1 MKNIDH
7 TQARDAKPCS
17 LFKAGDRVKCILF
30 DGSIVDGV
38 VVGKT
43 AFYVNVDVDGE
54 PLTFDFDDLFYA
66 NVSNCDEFHLRAKI
80 VSGRFHTQLGLMNP
94 ANQENAISAT
104 AVPA

>member
-1 MKNIDH
+1 MKNVDH
-7 TQARDAKPCS
+7 VQARDASPCS
-17 LFKAGDRVKCILF
+17 PFKAKDRVKCILF
-30 DGSIVDGV
+30 DGSIAEGV

-66 NVSNCDEFHLRAKI
+66 NTPDLEELHLRAKI
-80 VSGRFHTQLGLMNP
+80 VAGRFHTQLGLMNN
-94 ANQENAISAT
+94 ANQANAIAAT